1 MDRYQHFVTN
11 GFHFRPEEPEYW
23 HTYLINNILLILVP
37 LFLFLI
43 IMNVFVHKL
52 LDIALI
58 DLIAILIALFLL
70 RYFHRSNN
78 VRKTSVLLVVFYTSL
93 LISYILISGPNDY
106 AFSWVLIFP
115 AISYFLLGRNA
126 GRFVTSISLVLLILS
141 FTLFS
146 PLWPSADFS
155 FISLVNLL
163 FAALCITILISFS
176 ELSRAKAYDFIRLK
190 NEELMRLSHTDALT
204 GISNRLKLDEVML
217 KELARVRRGTPHFSV
232 IMGDLD
238 FFKRFND
245 NFGHL
250 AGDQILIEIAAAIVP
265 ICRLTD
271 TVGRWGGEE
280 FLIICPETSCE
291 GAMILAEKV
300 RKAVESLPLHRYGT
314 VTISLGVTCSK
325 LDDDINTV
333 IQRADKALYLAKSA
347 GRNQVRS
354 MQSTTHQLSLDE
366 EAIELFRS

>member
-11 GFHFRPEEPEYW
+11 GFYFRPEEPEYW
-23 HTYLINNILLILVP
+23 HTYLINNVLLILIP

-52 LDIALI
+52 FDIALI

-70 RYFHRSNN
+70 RYFHNTNN

-93 LISYILISGPNDY
+93 LISYVLISGPNDY
-106 AFSWVLIFP
+106 AFSWVLILP

-126 GRFVTSISLVLLILS
+126 GRLVTGISLVLLILS
-141 FTLFS
+141 FTFFS

-238 FFKRFND
+238 
-245 NFGHL
+245 L
-250 AGDQILIEIAAAIVP
+250 
-265 ICRLTD
+265 C
-271 TVGRWGGEE
+271 
-280 FLIICPETSCE
+280 
-291 GAMILAEKV
+291 
-300 RKAVESLPLHRYGT
+300 
-314 VTISLGVTCSK
+314 
-325 LDDDINTV
+325 
-333 IQRADKALYLAKSA
+333 
-347 GRNQVRS
+347 
-354 MQSTTHQLSLDE
+354 
-366 EAIELFRS
+366 